1 VLHDPDRMKQAP
13 GSLSLAGETAQSGVG
28 GDLRYARECLGWSLP
43 DVAGT
48 LRIRQPYLEAI
59 EAGRLS
65 ELPGNAYAVGF
76 VRTYATALGLDPVEI
91 GRRFKDE
98 AQHVN
103 RKTELAFPAPV
114 PERGVPVGAVLL
126 LGALLTAGSYA
137 VWYRYSGDAR
147 ATVERVAPVPER
159 LAPLAEPSRPVSNP
173 SPQVAS
179 ILPPGGTAAIPGPVV
194 TVAPPV
200 PVASPPFVALTTL
213 VAPTP
218 LVTLKPGP
226 VAEISRVMLRIKS
239 DSYIQVKEKQ
249 GGVLLNRVMRT
260 GESWPMPRGQ
270 TLLLTT
276 GNAGGTEVVVD
287 GVTSPPLGANG
298 LVRRDIAVD
307 VDALKP
313 GTVLSAPK
321 PAPRPAP
328 TPAATPATT
337 DSNR

>member
-1 VLHDPDRMKQAP
+1 MKQAP
-13 GSLSLAGETAQSGVG
+13 GSLSLAGEAAQSGVG
-28 GDLRYARECLGWSLP
+28 GDLRHAREDLGWSLP

-137 VWYRYSGDAR
+137 VWYRYSGEAR
-147 ATVERVAPVPER
+147 ATIEPVAPVPER
-159 LAPLAEPSRPVSNP
+159 LAPLAEPSRPLSNP

-179 ILPPGGTAAIPGPVV
+179 ILPPGGTAAIPGPVA

-200 PVASPPFVALTTL
+200 PAASPPV

-218 LVTLKPGP
+218 LAALKPGP

-249 GGVLLNRVMRT
+249 GAVLLNRVMRA
-260 GESWPMPRGQ
+260 GETWPMPRGQ
-270 TLLLTT
+270 ALLLTT

-313 GTVLSAPK
+313 GAVLSAPK
-321 PAPRPAP
+321 PAPRPIPAP
-328 TPAATPATT
+328 APAPAATPATS
-337 DSNR
+337 DSIR

>member
-1 VLHDPDRMKQAP
+1 MLHDPDRMKEVP
-13 GSLSLAGETAQSGVG
+13 GSMSLAGETAQSGVG
-28 GDLRYARECLGWSLP
+28 GDLRYAREQHGWSLP

-126 LGALLTAGSYA
+126 LGVLLTAGSYA

-179 ILPPGGTAAIPGPVV
+179 ILPPGGTAAIPGPVA

-200 PVASPPFVALTTL
+200 PVALPPV

-218 LVTLKPGP
+218 VSAAD
-226 VAEISRVMLRIKS
+226 VSRVVLRIKS
-239 DSYIQVKEKQ
+239 DSYIQVREKQ
-249 GGVLLNRVMRT
+249 GGVLLNRVMRA

-270 TLLLTT
+270 ALLLTT
-276 GNAGGTEVVVD
+276 GNAGGTEVVID

-298 LVRRDIAVD
+298 LVRRDIPVD

-313 GTVLSAPK
+313 GAVLSAPK
-321 PAPRPAP
+321 PTPRSAPAP
-328 TPAATPATT
+328 AAAPATN
-337 DSNR
+337 DNIR